1 MKYLMRW
8 NERSYGSAADYEEAQ
23 ARVLGLMQHWTPP
36 DSIRIQQ
43 FVVRVGNYA
52 GYAIFESD
60 DAVAIQQMTST
71 FAVFDF
77 VVEPVLD
84 VADAMG
90 AEAAAAAWRQAL
102 R

>member
-8 NERSYGSAADYEEAQ
+8 TERSYGSAADYEGAQ
-23 ARVLGLMQHWTPP
+23 SRVLALMQFWKPP
-36 DSIRIQQ
+36 ESVRIQQ

-52 GYAIFESD
+52 GYAIFETD
-60 DAVAIQQMTST
+60 DPVAVHQMTST

-84 VADAMG
+84 VADALG
-90 AEAAAAAWRQAL
+90 AEGAATSWRASL
-102 R
+102 G